1 MKLKNYSEEQVRE
14 MPLTEIAYL
23 YISTLKRP
31 VSFNKLVDIVFNMA
45 DISENKEE
53 KMGQF
58 YTDLTVDGRFV
69 TFSNGSW
76 DLRYRHRF
84 EAFDW
89 EEELDTMELV
99 GMEEELGIETLDEGS
114 DFVSD
119 VHEDDYNEED
129 EDTRIELT
137 KIVQKPD
144 DSFDDDND

>member
-23 YISTLKRP
+23 YISTLKHP
-31 VSFNKLVDIVFNMA
+31 VSFNKLVDIVFSMA
-45 DISENKEE
+45 DISDNKSE

-69 TFSNGSW
+69 TFSNGNW

-99 GMEEELGIETLDEGS
+99 DFEDEDDAEGEQS
-114 DFVSD
+114 EFVSD
-119 VHEDDYNEED
+119 IHEDDYSD
-129 EDTRIELT
+129 EDRLDVSQI
-137 KIVQKPD
+137 IQKPD
-144 DSFDDDND
+144 DSFDDDNE

>member
-1 MKLKNYSEEQVRE
+1 MKLKNYSEEQIRE

-23 YISTLKRP
+23 YISTLKHP
-31 VSFNKLVDIVFNMA
+31 VSFNKLVDIVFSMA
-45 DISENKEE
+45 DISDNKSE

-69 TFSNGSW
+69 TFSNGNW

-99 GMEEELGIETLDEGS
+99 DFEDDDEDENEQS
-114 DFVSD
+114 EFVSD
-119 VHEDDYNEED
+119 VHEDDYSD
-129 EDTRIELT
+129 EDRLDVSQI
-137 KIVQKPD
+137 IQKPD
-144 DSFDDDND
+144 DSFDDDNE

>member
-23 YISTLKRP
+23 YISSLKHP
-31 VSFNKLVDIVFNMA
+31 VSFNKLVDVVFNMA
-45 DISENKEE
+45 DISDNKAE

-69 TFSNGSW
+69 TFSNGNW

-99 GMEEELGIETLDEGS
+99 DIEHELGNEDLEEGS
-114 DFVSD
+114 AFVSD
-119 VHEDDYNEED
+119 VHEDDYSD
-129 EDTRIELT
+129 DDDDPVDVSSI
-137 KIVQKPD
+137 IQKPD
-144 DSFDDDND
+144 DSFDDDNE